1 MFSLNA
7 YIPSDTIYDK
17 VLLHITE
24 YSRDPVLFN
33 DHKVK
38 LCIILAQ
45 I

>member
-1 MFSLNA
+1 MFRMNA
-7 YIPSDTIYDK
+7 YIPSNTIYKK
-17 VLLHITE
+17 VSIYIME
-24 YSRDPVLFN
+24 YLRDQILFY